1 MYLRLSKAVSVVL
14 HPFLVPLYMVSL
26 LLLAGTVYS
35 LYPLKVKIYLIWVT
49 LLFTTIIPVLVI
61 ALLKSYR
68 KIGDADLSDRKE
80 RFIPLLAMI
89 ACYTLCAVAIA
100 RIPSA
105 QMLSRFMFAGACC
118 VAVCLFVSF
127 YWKISLHMTA
137 LGAAVA
143 FIVLINIASGG
154 GLFAAFIAAL
164 LAAGALG
171 SARLKR
177 GIIRCRKWRWDSQ
190 LVLSSPQASVCS
202 TGNIYEK

>member
-14 HPFLVPLYMVSL
+14 HPFLVPLYMVLL

-118 VAVCLFVSF
+118 VAVCLLSF
-127 YWKISLHMTA
+127 CSISP
-137 LGAAVA
+137 
-143 FIVLINIASGG
+143 
-154 GLFAAFIAAL
+154 
-164 LAAGALG
+164 AAGDSSLRLSQPFSLPVR
-171 SARLKR
+171 SAPP
-177 GIIRCRKWRWDSQ
+177 G
-190 LVLSSPQASVCS
+190 
-202 TGNIYEK
+202 